1 LPEEFS
7 SKQFREYCIIGS
19 MQVAPCLSARIK
31 TFLDHCRIEKGL
43 AAKSLD
49 AYERDLARFA
59 SAFASSPQI
68 IPDIEDMRS
77 YVGSLYAPR
86 TSGEAPARPF
96 SSRTIARHISA
107 IRNFYRFLLSEGV
120 IQSDPTEFLSPPKQ
134 WSSLPK
140 YLTGKEIGCLLDAP
154 DTSVPLGQRD
164 RAMLELLYATGLR
177 VSELCRLQTTDLA
190 AEMEVIRVTG
200 KGNKQRVVPAG
211 RPALEAVSEYVRSA
225 RPALLK
231 GKASKYL
238 FVTARGSCLT
248 RQAFWKL
255 LARYGRQAGI
265 FRSLTPHVIR
275 HSFATHLLE
284 GGADLRSVQAM
295 LGHSDI
301 STTQV
306 YTHVLRSRLR
316 QTVDLHH
323 PRA

>member
-1 LPEEFS
+1 
-7 SKQFREYCIIGS
+7 
-19 MQVAPCLSARIK
+19 MRIK
-31 TFLDHCRIEKGL
+31 TFLEHCRIEKGL
-43 AAKSLD
+43 AANSLD

-59 SAFASSPQI
+59 SVFVASPQL
-68 IPDIEDMRS
+68 IPGVEDIRQ
-77 YVGSLYAPR
+77 YVDSLYAPR
-86 TSGEAPARPF
+86 SSMDPPAGPL
-96 SSRTIARHISA
+96 SSRTIARHIST

-120 IQSDPTEFLSPPKQ
+120 VESDPTEFLSLPKQ

-140 YLTGKEIGCLLDAP
+140 YLTSQEIERLLSAP
-154 DTSVPLGQRD
+154 DTALPLGQRD

-177 VSELCRLQTTDLA
+177 VSELCRLHVTDLA
-190 AEMEVIRVTG
+190 AELGIVRVTG
-200 KGNKQRVVPAG
+200 KGNKTRVVPVGRSALAAVSDYVQSG
-211 RPALEAVSEYVRSA
+211 RPALLR
-225 RPALLK
+225 

-248 RQAFWKL
+248 RQRFWKL
-255 LARYGRQAGI
+255 LADHGRQAGI
-265 FRSLTPHVIR
+265 FRALTPHVLR

-284 GGADLRSVQAM
+284 GGANLRSVQAM

-316 QTVDLHH
+316 QTVDQYH